1 MVAHTE
7 IEIAELHQL
16 LENPDCSA
24 LLVDVRTAE
33 EFRQGHLPKAFN
45 LPLEQL
51 PRHLATLPRERAL
64 VLYSNAGQRSAEACA
79 LLHAAG
85 FRDLCHLRGGFEA
98 WRVSGLKV
106 A

>member
-16 LENPDCSA
+16 LENPACPA
-24 LLVDVRTAE
+24 LLVDVRSADE
-33 EFRQGHLPKAFN
+33 YRQRHLPSAFN

-51 PRHLATLPRERAL
+51 PRRLETLPRERPL
-64 VLYSNAGQRSAEACA
+64 ILYSNRGQRSADACS

-85 FRDLCHLRGGFEA
+85 FRDICHLRGGIEA
-98 WRVSGLKV
+98 WCSSGLKV